1 MHRRLVLGQSLLRL
15 RMFVQSACP
24 KQLCGTPGI
33 SAFSC
38 TSINIANR
46 TRRRSMIAAFH
57 TTRGLMVEE
66 AALSSNDTT
75 KAVADAED
83 STAEGDSEGPHPT
96 EIHYAFTPPPPLSE
110 ESQENVKTL
119 FDKIL
124 YLDMIEVHMLTN
136 LVHEQMGV
144 KWSEVDNSRG
154 PSVMAA
160 QPTAEEVPPE
170 KSLNDVKL
178 VGFDAKAKIKV
189 IKEVRAIAGLGLKE
203 AKEMVESAPKVIQKD
218 LKPEKAEELKARLE
232 AIGAVV
238 EIV

>member
-1 MHRRLVLGQSLLRL
+1 M
-15 RMFVQSACP
+15 
-24 KQLCGTPGI
+24 
-33 SAFSC
+33 
-38 TSINIANR
+38 
-46 TRRRSMIAAFH
+46 
-57 TTRGLMVEE
+57 EE
-66 AALSSNDTT
+66 AALASDDTV
-75 KAVADAED
+75 VADAED
-83 STAEGDSEGPHPT
+83 STAEGDSKQPHPT
-96 EIHYAFTPPPPLSE
+96 EIQYAFTPPPPLSE

-154 PSVMAA
+154 PSGMAA
-160 QPTAEEVPPE
+160 QPTAEEVPAE
-170 KSLNDVKL
+170 KLLKDVKL

-218 LKPEKAEELKARLE
+218 LKPEKAEELKAQLE